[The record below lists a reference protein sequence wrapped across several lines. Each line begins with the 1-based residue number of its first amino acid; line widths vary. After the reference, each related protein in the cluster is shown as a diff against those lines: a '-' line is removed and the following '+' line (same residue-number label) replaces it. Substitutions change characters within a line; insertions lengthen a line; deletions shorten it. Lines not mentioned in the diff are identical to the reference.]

1 MWMGAFSGWLSVW
14 DWKHEKGGIMT
25 TITLI
30 CRGGLARARVE
41 GSLTQ
46 GMVGIPVTLDC
57 DEAWAGLSKQLKV
70 RCGGVVRTA
79 AAEGE
84 TVCLPYEC
92 LIAGQRLD
100 CGLDGWDSGGTLRIP
115 TNWACCGPVL
125 YSVAE
130 VDGEPGA
137 LPAPP
142 EDTVSQ
148 LLERMEQTEQSVQTL
163 SQQVEQLPQ
172 SVPQVTEQTV
182 AGWGFTKNTGS
193 YSKPAAGIPEADLSA
208 QVQEKLNAA
217 GTAELPDNV
226 VLYEEDPTADE
237 SDLTMQELLDKLT
250 LEADDTYIY
259 LKYGETVL
267 GMVEA
272 GSGGGTGTVYCTAI
286 AIDQSELS
294 IALADTGDHG
304 LSATVQPVDCT
315 QIVKWYTSNSAVVTV
330 DSTGKLTPVG
340 AGTATITAK
349 CGTQSDTLTVTVVDN
364 SVTVYF
370 GYSASWSYSTPSSP
384 VLGGNSARG
393 YSSALSSDSA
403 RKASGSATDSA
414 HDRAIKIE
422 PGCTYRLRYSGT
434 DTNWYEG
441 WCILSDTEKLN
452 DNGWQ
457 NIGSLKEVT
466 INNHYD
472 DGLYLYFSLKYGSGG
487 STAVTDTLISEF
499 ISNTTLERVM

>member
-1 MWMGAFSGWLSVW
+1 
-14 DWKHEKGGIMT
+14 MT

-30 CRGGLARARVE
+30 CRGGLARAKVE

-57 DEAWAGLSKQLKV
+57 DEAWEGLSRQLKV

-79 AAEGE
+79 AAEGD

-142 EDTVSQ
+142 EDTVSR

-217 GTAELPDNV
+217 GTGTAELPENV

-272 GSGGGTGTVYCTAI
+272 GSGGGGSGTVYCTSI
-286 AIDQSELS
+286 AIDQTDFSVTLNGTE
-294 IALADTGDHG
+294 THT

-349 CGTQSDTLTVTVVDN
+349 CGTQSDTLNVTVVDN